1 MKRKVCVKSMF
12 LGAVIMLIGMWVSPL
27 ISPPVTAQH
36 NGVFDKIQC
45 REIEVIDKDGNEAI
59 RLYTTKHGG
68 VVSVSGKD
76 GGRAVMTTTDHSGVV
91 KVYGKGGEARMTTD
105 EQGGRVEVLGHITGF
120 SEDGNL
126 FKRKTTAAMFTG
138 EHGGRFDVGNK
149 EGKRRVTMGTDEQGG
164 IVEIANNQGKR
175 IAFLGRKALGRKAS
189 VYGLDGIDGNVF
201 EIFGEE
207 GKPAITLSANIMNA
221 VIIHDAV
228 GNSAINL
235 RSLGGGSSGGFSSI
249 AVLEGGDKG
258 FDLLISDRDRAMTLY
273 DPLETEDIEIRGHK
287 VTEWK
292 KAFQVN
298 ISNTR
303 NELALWGK
311 SPYKN
316 AIGFYGDSNEAKQI
330 RWIPE
335 QEE

>member
-1 MKRKVCVKSMF
+1 MKSRICVKSMV
-12 LGAVIMLIGMWVSPL
+12 LGAAIMLIGLAVGAIVSPPL
-27 ISPPVTAQH
+27 IAQR
-36 NGVFDKIQC
+36 NGVFDEIQC
-45 REIEVIDKDGNEAI
+45 
-59 RLYTTKHGG
+59 TKLT
-68 VVSVSGKD
+68 VVDNMGKT
-76 GGRAVMTTTDHSGVV
+76 AV
-91 KVYGKGGEARMTTD
+91 
-105 EQGGRVEVLGHITGF
+105 VLGS
-120 SEDGNL
+120 SEESNAVLVLD
-126 FKRKTTAAMFTG
+126 KQG
-138 EHGGRFDVGNK
+138 EVA
-149 EGKRRVTMGTDEQGG
+149 V
-164 IVEIANNQGKR
+164 
-175 IAFLGRKALGRKAS
+175 
-189 VYGLDGIDGNVF
+189 
-201 EIFGEE
+201 
-207 GKPAITLSANIMNA
+207 TLSANMLNMLSGNE

-258 FDLLISDRDRAMTLY
+258 FGLLISDRDRAMTLY